1 MSIELYDYHIDFVQ
15 TNGAYMKLRKSETHG
30 FSKDDFQELQLK
42 MIQSNTIPRLVPIRF
57 EEKNGETSIFY
68 RVEGLRRLRAIVKEK
83 PMSMQ
88 DYYALFINIV
98 QAIQDATNNM
108 LDEDHY
114 VLNEDF
120 IYIGQNYHQVYLTYL
135 PLKEISEKV
144 NMHEKLKKLLLNLAG
159 EVQGI
164 HGGQFKMILSY
175 IKDPGFSLQGLKK
188 LLQDL
193 QTVRPVDEAQGAYE
207 SSESGVVT
215 TNEMEEVTITK
226 KVKKL
231 PPLPRKMKIY
241 TVLIGLLL
249 IAASWKLSEGSSS
262 AMMIVSAVLSVII
275 IAGVVI
281 YLFFWRPGVEPI
293 ITEKEVMVKRPKKQ
307 VDKKPQQTA
316 ANQQQASQTASEQHL
331 TLQDLQL
338 EMDAVKQS
346 EEPVTASAET
356 QQAPAFSKRIEE
368 TTTANQQDGVH
379 EAAASSVAV
388 VDKPRT
394 KNTAETAKKPAA
406 SFTGNTAVA
415 DLEEDVPKASGLRDQ
430 TVLLDE
436 GDLLGT
442 TSKQVKNYLIAEADG
457 KKNELEADNIII
469 GRSPKA
475 AQLVDTGV
483 GVSRS
488 HVELV
493 KLSDTY
499 GVKDLGS
506 KNGTFLNNKRLIPY
520 KIHEMNHDD
529 TVQIGKSIYTYKVQ
543 K

>member
-15 TNGAYMKLRKSETHG
+15 TNGTYMKLRKSETHG
-30 FSKDDFQELQLK
+30 FSADDFQELQLK

-57 EEKNGETSIFY
+57 EEKNGESSIFY
-68 RVEGLRRLRAIVKEK
+68 RVEGLRRLRAIAKEK

-135 PLKEISEKV
+135 PLKEISGKAD
-144 NMHEKLKKLLLNLAG
+144 MHEKLKKLLLNLAS

-193 QTVRPVDEAQGAYE
+193 QTVRPVDEVQGAYE
-207 SSESGVVT
+207 SSETVVDT
-215 TNEMEEVTITK
+215 TNETEEVTITK

-275 IAGVVI
+275 IAGVI
-281 YLFFWRPGVEPI
+281 TYLFFWRPGVEPI
-293 ITEKEVMVKRPKKQ
+293 ITEKEVTVKRPKKQ
-307 VDKKPQQTA
+307 VHKK
-316 ANQQQASQTASEQHL
+316 
-331 TLQDLQL
+331 
-338 EMDAVKQS
+338 
-346 EEPVTASAET
+346 
-356 QQAPAFSKRIEE
+356 
-368 TTTANQQDGVH
+368 TTATGSQPSTNV
-379 EAAASSVAV
+379 AKCFRAASHI
-388 VDKPRT
+388 
-394 KNTAETAKKPAA
+394 
-406 SFTGNTAVA
+406 TGFAI
-415 DLEEDVPKASGLRDQ
+415 RD
-430 TVLLDE
+430 
-436 GDLLGT
+436 G
-442 TSKQVKNYLIAEADG
+442 
-457 KKNELEADNIII
+457 
-469 GRSPKA
+469 
-475 AQLVDTGV
+475 
-483 GVSRS
+483 
-488 HVELV
+488 
-493 KLSDTY
+493 
-499 GVKDLGS
+499 
-506 KNGTFLNNKRLIPY
+506 
-520 KIHEMNHDD
+520 
-529 TVQIGKSIYTYKVQ
+529 
-543 K
+543 